1 MPFPMSFALRDHPRR
16 FFARRLGGV
25 IFHALH
31 RTIGVARR
39 RLRTLAAGILICVML
54 PAVAQGAAALP
65 AEIRSD
71 RFAVTVNGVAVPVAH
86 AVSGYHCAD
95 FDVAGAAEIAVTAP
109 TDGYWDKGVE
119 VQPWRHGIRPRREG
133 RTLRFT
139 VSRPMKLSIS
149 RPGDR
154 YADAE
159 ILYLFANA
167 PETDAP
173 KPGEPGVRYYGP
185 GVYREHIHVRS
196 GETVYLAAGAVVFG
210 SLNVWDAEKVK
221 ILGRGIVIHD
231 GPQNPNKDDGW
242 QHRPDWHGIT
252 MHDARDVVVRGIT
265 CIVRSRTWMIQLQG
279 CKDLVFENLK
289 VIGGCRGNANQDG
302 IAWLG
307 CGDTVVRDCFFR
319 CSDDIFSLYG
329 NTGFYNEAVAI
340 PGRDVRNILIED
352 CVLSTSVSNVMRVSW
367 PRKNFNSGQITLRNS
382 DVISMGTGGCVVP
395 FALAEMWAEPD
406 GKGVHADYLFENIW
420 LDHWYSLAQLRQPAT
435 GTEVRNIVFRGIW
448 ALEQPALVPSVLAGN
463 VQGVRFESVTIGDR
477 TVAAAADLPLE
488 RSGPAA
494 AAHYGQGGL
503 PRASFTYGPGAIA
516 PGQEVTFDASAS
528 AAADGG
534 AVTAEWLFGDG
545 SAATGLVVR
554 HAFPDTAGTL
564 LDGSGRF
571 RVLLRITDARG
582 KSAYVSRPVVVA
594 TSFRAPDRPE
604 RGQPGLRFRYFEGAG
619 GPLPDLAQVAPNK
632 SGISPSLDLSVR
644 QRNDD
649 YGLVFEGFLQV
660 PVDGG
665 YTFFLSGKDHGR
677 LEIGTTLVVA
687 SPAPRAQPCKTI
699 GNAVQGTAGSIGLK
713 AGWHAI
719 RVVMT
724 DTLGPDG
731 FRLHWQGPGVA
742 LAELPP
748 EMLSH

>member
-1 MPFPMSFALRDHPRR
+1 MVVRPRSL
-16 FFARRLGGV
+16 ARRQNGV
-25 IFHALH
+25 VFHARH
-31 RTIGVARR
+31 RTHGAARH
-39 RLRTLAAGILICVML
+39 RLASLVSSILFFVTLPAATLASAGL
-54 PAVAQGAAALP
+54 PT
-65 AEIRSD
+65 EIRSD

-95 FDVAGAAEIAVTAP
+95 FDLTGAAEIAVTAP
-109 TDGYWDKGVE
+109 TDGYWDQGVE

-173 KPGEPGVRYYGP
+173 KPGELGVRYYGP

-279 CKDLVFENLK
+279 CKDLRFENLK

-352 CVLSTSVSNVMRVSW
+352 CVLSTSVSNVVRVGW
-367 PRKNFNSGQITLRNS
+367 PRKNFNSGQITLRNC
-382 DVISMGTGGCVVP
+382 DVTTMGTGGCVVP
-395 FALAEMWAEPD
+395 FALAEMWADPG

-420 LDHWYSLAQLRQPAT
+420 LEHWYSLAQLRQPAT
-435 GTEVRNIVFRGIW
+435 GAEVRNVVFRGIW
-448 ALEQPALVPSVLAGN
+448 APEQPALVPSVITGN

-477 TVAAAADLPLE
+477 TVASDADLPLE
-488 RSGPAA
+488 RTAPAA
-494 AAHYGQGGL
+494 AVHYRQGGL
-503 PRASFTYGPGAIA
+503 PRASFTYGPSAIA

-528 AAADGG
+528 AAADRS
-534 AVTAEWLFGDG
+534 AVSAEWLFGDG

-554 HAFPDTAGTL
+554 HVFPDTAGTL

-571 RVLLRITDARG
+571 RVLLRITDAQG

-594 TSFRAPDRPE
+594 TSFRSPDRTVG
-604 RGQPGLRFRYFEGAG
+604 GQPGLRFRYFEGSWAQ
-619 GPLPDLAQVAPNK
+619 LPDFAQVAAVR
-632 SGISPSLDLSVR
+632 SGTSQGLDLSVR
-644 QRNDD
+644 ERTDD
-649 YGLVFEGFLQV
+649 YGLVFEGFLHV

-699 GNAVQGTAGSIGLK
+699 GNAVQSAAGSIGLK
-713 AGWHAI
+713 AGRHAI
-719 RVVMT
+719 RVAMT

-748 EMLSH
+748 EACSH